1 MSNNL
6 RIVHILRAPA
16 GGLFRHVRDLVQGQA
31 ALGHEIGIVCDSTT
45 GGSLAESTL
54 NDLAQHCSLGVK
66 RIGMARLPGIGD
78 LAASY
83 AVARICGDLQPHLLH
98 GHGAKGGLY
107 ARLAAR
113 RLETRSFYTPHG
125 GSLHYGWRQPQ
136 GVAFLATERALRGLT
151 SGLLFVCDYEKRT
164 FDSKIGIGATPYGV
178 VYNGLWPEE
187 FATVD
192 PAPDATDLVFV
203 GELRRLKGLG
213 DLLTAIA
220 ALGRVRPVTLTI
232 VGDGADRAAFENQA
246 GALKIADRVRFL
258 GVMPARQAF
267 PLGRVLVMPSHAES
281 FPYVLLEAA
290 AAGISIIATRVGG
303 IPEVIPSPEL
313 VSPRAPEELA
323 GAIGQ
328 RLASFETARA
338 NALALRNSL
347 TQRFS
352 AASMCAAVTSFYE
365 AVLGIQR

>member
-1 MSNNL
+1 M
-6 RIVHILRAPA
+6 A
-16 GGLFRHVRDLVQGQA
+16 G
-31 ALGHEIGIVCDSTT
+31 
-45 GGSLAESTL
+45 
-54 NDLAQHCSLGVK
+54 
-66 RIGMARLPGIGD
+66 
-78 LAASY
+78 ASRK
-83 AVARICGDLQPHLLH
+83 VWPSSQP
-98 GHGAKGGLY
+98 
-107 ARLAAR
+107 
-113 RLETRSFYTPHG
+113 SVP
-125 GSLHYGWRQPQ
+125 
-136 GVAFLATERALRGLT
+136 
-151 SGLLFVCDYEKRT
+151 C
-164 FDSKIGIGATPYGV
+164 
-178 VYNGLWPEE
+178 LWPEE

-258 GVMPARQAF
+258 GAMPARQAF

>member
-1 MSNNL
+1 MSSNL

-31 ALGHEIGIVCDSTT
+31 ALGHEIGIVCDSRT
-45 GGSLAESTL
+45 GGASAEATL
-54 NDLAQHCSLGVK
+54 NDLTQYCQLGVK

-83 AVARICGDLQPHLLH
+83 AVARLCSQLRPDLLH

-113 RLETRSFYTPHG
+113 RLQSRSFYTPHG

-136 GVAFLATERALRGLT
+136 GVVFLSTERALRGLT

-164 FDSKIGIGATPYGV
+164 FDDKIGIGTTPYSV
-178 VYNGLWPEE
+178 VHNGLWPDE
-187 FATVD
+187 FAIID

-220 ALGRVRPVTLTI
+220 ALGRVRPATLTI
-232 VGDGADRAAFENQA
+232 VGDGADRATFESQA
-246 GALKIADRVRFL
+246 AALKIAHRVRFL
-258 GVMPARQAF
+258 GAMPAREAF
-267 PLGRVLVMPSHAES
+267 SLGRVLVMPSHAES

-290 AAGISIIATRVGG
+290 AAGIPIIATRVGG

-328 RLASFETARA
+328 RLASFDNARA
-338 NALALRNSL
+338 NALALRDSL

-352 AASMCAAVTSFYE
+352 AATMGATITAFYE
-365 AVLGIQR
+365 AVLSIRR